1 VEIDMA
7 DTDIVILGTGI
18 HPFGRFDKT
27 AEELGTFAARAAL
40 EDAGIEWSDIQTA
53 YLSRMYLPATSGA
66 RILRRLGSTDIPI
79 VDIEAA
85 CASGGA
91 ALRQAVIAIRSGE
104 VDTAL
109 VLGAEK
115 MPRGFMDP
123 SMIYSDWQIKMGMS
137 MNPAYWSMRAMRHMH
152 EFGTTEEQ
160 IARVAYKN
168 HLNSVE
174 NPNAMYR
181 KAFSME
187 EILASKLVCDPIRL
201 LEICA
206 PNDGAAALVVTTAKR
221 AKEIGGNPITIAG
234 CAHSIA
240 QYSADFRCP
249 AESMSANI
257 TNPGPTEVTA
267 AKAYEQAGIGPSDMD
282 CFEVQDTDAFCEI
295 EIYEQL
301 GLCDVGEGG
310 ALVEQGHC
318 DIGGRC
324 PVNMS
329 GGLISKGEPVG
340 ASHIGQVVE
349 IVDQLRGSAGA
360 RQVEGAKSGL
370 AHVLGAGGNCAVTI
384 LKA

>member
-1 VEIDMA
+1 MTDS
-7 DTDIVILGTGI
+7 DIVIVGTGI
-18 HPFGRFDKT
+18 HPFGRFEST
-27 AEELGTFAARAAL
+27 PEELGFVAARQAL
-40 EDAGIEWSDIQTA
+40 DEAGLDWSDVQTA

-109 VLGAEK
+109 VLGVEK

-123 SMIYSDWQIKMGMS
+123 TMIYADWQVKMGMS

-152 EFGTTEEQ
+152 DYGTTEEQ
-160 IARVAYKN
+160 IAKVAYKN
-168 HLNSVE
+168 HKNSVE

-181 KAFSME
+181 KAFTME
-187 EILASKLVCDPIRL
+187 EILNSKLVCDPIRL

-206 PNDGAAALVVTTAKR
+206 PNDGAAALVVTTADR
-221 AKEIGGNPITIAG
+221 ARTLGGSPVKISG
-234 CAHSIA
+234 SAHSIA
-240 QYSADFRCP
+240 RYSADFRCP
-249 AESMSANI
+249 ADSMSAKI
-257 TNPGPTEVTA
+257 ENPGPTEVTA
-267 AKAYEQAGIGPSDMD
+267 QKAYEQAGIGPDEID

-301 GLCDVGEGG
+301 GLCELGEGG
-310 ALVEQGHC
+310 TLIDQGHTE
-318 DIGGRC
+318 IGGRS

-340 ASHIGQVVE
+340 ASHLGQVVE
-349 IVDQLRGSAGA
+349 IVSQLRGESGA
-360 RQVEGAKSGL
+360 RQVEGAKTGL

-384 LKA
+384 LEA